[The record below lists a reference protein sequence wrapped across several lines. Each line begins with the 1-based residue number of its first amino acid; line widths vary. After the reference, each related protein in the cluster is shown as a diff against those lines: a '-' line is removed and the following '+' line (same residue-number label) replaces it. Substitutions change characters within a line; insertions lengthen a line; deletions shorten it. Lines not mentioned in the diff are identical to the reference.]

1 VKQPALLVIALA
13 LVARPL
19 RAQDFKR
26 PPYAAAPTI
35 AWQTSVQA
43 ACDEAIENH
52 KPLVVLFALDP
63 SHPTGGAR
71 HVSNEQRLEFD
82 RPELSAVADKAV
94 FAVCY
99 YDSQAGSIRDDLGEK
114 MRASLEFE
122 SLPTTVVFAP
132 RSDVLFEIGRY
143 EGLYTAAELVSGF
156 GRHFRIATMTDE
168 ERAQHYAF
176 ERATANPRTP
186 QEAIAWYSNSFKNA
200 DPNGIA
206 RAFAQPYGTYY
217 KSMADCSAE
226 LSAAKQ
232 RLSRALRDR
241 FGRGA
246 DLSDLGFDLE
256 AMRAGLAAVSNVG
269 MVRVKSIDG
278 KRAVVEIEFSEN
290 QQPLVS
296 GDMDLVLEAGV
307 WRILPAEW
315 QTKDIVALYD
325 NLGNEAKFLAMQLDS
340 VTDQVRRGEF
350 TSHEQALAA
359 AQAAGDAPSLVNNS
373 H

>member
-1 VKQPALLVIALA
+1 VKQPALIVIALA
-13 LVARPL
+13 LLASTL
-19 RAQDFKR
+19 RAQESKR

-35 AWQTSVQA
+35 SWRTSVQA

-71 HVSNEQRLEFD
+71 HVSNEQRQEFN
-82 RPELSAVADKAV
+82 RAELGAVADKAV

-99 YDSQAGSIRDDLGEK
+99 YDPQAGSIRDELGEK
-114 MRASLEFE
+114 MRASLEFD

-143 EGLYTAAELVSGF
+143 EGLFTAAELLTGF
-156 GRHFRIATMTDE
+156 GRHFKIAVMTDE

-186 QEAIAWYSNSFKNA
+186 QEAIAWYADAFRNA

-217 KSMADCSAE
+217 KSMADCRAE

-232 RLSRALRDR
+232 RLNSALRDR

-246 DLSDLGFDLE
+246 DLSELGFDLE
-256 AMRAGLAAVSNVG
+256 TMRAALAAVSNLGV
-269 MVRVKSIDG
+269 VQVKSIEG
-278 KRAVVEIEFSEN
+278 ERAVIEIKYSEG
-290 QQPLVS
+290 QQTAT
-296 GDMDLVLEAGV
+296 GDMDLVLEEGV
-307 WRILPAEW
+307 WRVLPAEW

-359 AQAAGDAPSLVNNS
+359 AQASGDAPSPVNNS